1 MGHSARLVCVVALGA
16 LSLGGCDSLERAFG
30 LQKVVPDEFAVVSS
44 APLAIPPDYALRP
57 PRPGAAPTQEASTA
71 DQAKQTIFRAGD
83 QLAALPGADQRSA
96 GENELLK
103 QAGAASAAPDIRQTI
118 AQEAKVDNG
127 PVDQSFVDKLLFWR
141 GPDTTPRAADQVLDP
156 NQEAQRLK
164 GSEAAANAPAINA
177 PATKAPAASGLTGVP
192 VIERTKAPSMV
203 GTF

>member
-1 MGHSARLVCVVALGA
+1 MRHPACLVSVAVALAA

-30 LQKVVPDEFAVVSS
+30 IKKVVPDEFAVVSS
-44 APLAIPPDYALRP
+44 APLAIPPDYSLRP
-57 PRPGAAPTQEASTA
+57 PRPGASPTQEASIT

-83 QLAALPGADQRSA
+83 QQAALPGADQRSA

-118 AQEAKVDNG
+118 TQEAKAGSG

-141 GPDTTPRAADQVLDP
+141 GPDQTLGPTDQVIDP

-164 GSEAAANAPAINA
+164 SSEAAANAPATA
-177 PATKAPAASGLTGVP
+177 QGMTGAP
-192 VIERTKAPSMV
+192 VIERAKAPSMV
-203 GTF
+203 GAF